1 MVGLEINVIKVRD
14 IVISRK
20 KDSGRDI
27 KKCICLFYFISD
39 ELYIML
45 CVVSIGFIYL
55 IYFIC
60 NFREFK
66 FKVNFIIIL
75 IFFR

>member
-66 FKVNFIIIL
+66 Y
-75 IFFR
+75 